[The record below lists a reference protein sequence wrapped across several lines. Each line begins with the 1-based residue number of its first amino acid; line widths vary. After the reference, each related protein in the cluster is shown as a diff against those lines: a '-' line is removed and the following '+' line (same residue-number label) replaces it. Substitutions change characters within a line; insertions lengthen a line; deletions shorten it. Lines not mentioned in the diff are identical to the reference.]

1 MQLLSFGWALFC
13 NSFSV
18 CWFQD
23 WFPTIQLA
31 KRPGKKVSKMHDG
44 ANNFII
50 RIEMN
55 SHRMWS
61 LGKTMKELE
70 MGRSA
75 KKKEGMKLR
84 ERLKDK

>member
-1 MQLLSFGWALFC
+1 MDGPC
-13 NSFSV
+13 SV
-18 CWFQD
+18 IVSWFQD
-23 WFPTIQLA
+23 RFTTSKLA
-31 KRPGKKVSKMHDG
+31 KRPGKKISKTHDG
-44 ANNFII
+44 ANNFIR

-55 SHRMWS
+55 SHGMWS

-75 KKKEGMKLR
+75 KKKKEMKMT

>member
-1 MQLLSFGWALFC
+1 MY
-13 NSFSV
+13 
-18 CWFQD
+18 
-23 WFPTIQLA
+23 
-31 KRPGKKVSKMHDG
+31 DG

-55 SHRMWS
+55 SHWMWS

-75 KKKEGMKLR
+75 KKKVGMKMS